1 MYNSVFDGYFPG
13 SYIKKHTQNSWNYW
27 KKGYELDRYEIYKLD
42 KDYYKMVIPLEYD
55 CLKISYKSMED
66 LLSHLDTIKNR
77 L

>member
-1 MYNSVFDGYFPG
+1 MYNSIFDNYFPS
-13 SYIKKHTQNSWNYW
+13 SYIKKHEQNNWNYW

-42 KDYYKMVIPLEYD
+42 KEYYKMVIPLQYD
-55 CLKISYKSMED
+55 SVKVSYRSMND